1 MEEEGG
7 ADSEDQFGAAAS
19 MEHDVAAEGEAMEE
33 DVASPAAAQPLVAAA
48 VPPGGEGEA
57 AAVGGAV
64 PALGQERQQAAAGDA
79 AEAEPQPESQQ
90 LLAAETAGG
99 PAAAAEGGD
108 DDATDADEEAELA
121 QGSGRLSVI
130 LPDKAGEAAEGTPV
144 SPAGAA
150 GGSAAAPPAAVVAH
164 SLGCAGSGG
173 GGRESQFFKDTEQP
187 AAEDVCLSGD
197 SDEGPA
203 VDEDFGAAGAEGEGP
218 AAQAGQ
224 QLQLGSR
231 DSPAGRQRS
240 PPPQLPPE
248 ALEELEQQPAGLWAV
263 DAEEQQQ
270 QAPLA
275 EGEGDPAEEMVEGEE
290 EEEEDDS
297 MRRWAQVVGT
307 DENRQSVGNTP
318 GAHGAGVGGSTAF
331 AASTAGGC
339 LAAGR
344 ENCSI
349 SWVVPLGCWWRAT
362 RLGPLSGRTP
372 CPNCVPVP
380 TPAARVLG

>member
-1 MEEEGG
+1 MEEDAPAGPAAAEGWEEGG
-7 ADSEDQFGAAAS
+7 ADSEDQLGAAAS

-33 DVASPAAAQPLVAAA
+33 DVASPSAAQSLPAAA

-64 PALGQERQQAAAGDA
+64 PALGQEQQQAAAGDA

-90 LLAAETAGG
+90 LLAAAEAAGG

-130 LPDKAGEAAEGTPV
+130 LPDEAGEAAEGTPV

-197 SDEGPA
+197 SNEGPA

-224 QLQLGSR
+224 QVQLGSR

-248 ALEELEQQPAGLWAV
+248 ALEQLEQQPAGLWAV

-275 EGEGDPAEEMVEGEE
+275 EGEGDPAEEVVEGE

-318 GAHGAGVGGSTAF
+318 GAHGAGASEGPQPSQQAQREVVWRRAGKS
-331 AASTAGGC
+331 AA
-339 LAAGR
+339 
-344 ENCSI
+344 
-349 SWVVPLGCWWRAT
+349 
-362 RLGPLSGRTP
+362 
-372 CPNCVPVP
+372 
-380 TPAARVLG
+380 